1 MWILCIHVY
10 TVTCF
15 IHYETLCWTMFYMY
29 LLWARVEYP
38 GWPWVKLRNGV
49 LLEFFWISGGFEN
62 FHEPKTGWWCDY
74 IYMSVIPETW
84 HCDTIRKD
92 VNRRRRPVWDHPS
105 HGNIYWR
112 NCGVKTQ
119 GGFALFH
126 CFWSFFKMVC
136 SRFETKNT
144 LR

>member
-1 MWILCIHVY
+1 MWILRVHVY

-38 GWPWVKLRNGV
+38 GWPWVKLCNGV
-49 LLEFFWISGGFEN
+49 LLELFWISGGFEN

-92 VNRRRRPVWDHPS
+92 VNWRRQPVWDHPS
-105 HGNIYWR
+105 HGNILARLWCQDPLGVCTVPLFLEFFQNGLLTIR
-112 NCGVKTQ
+112 NNKY
-119 GGFALFH
+119 A
-126 CFWSFFKMVC
+126 
-136 SRFETKNT
+136 
-144 LR
+144 